1 MLPRACS
8 GARGSRRC
16 AGAGADAALEQPRVR
31 FRHRAELPLE
41 GQVPVPGGPLPD
53 VLQPAGQLDRRDE
66 LVLGEHDLGLCLEAP
81 RIGIDLAGLPGPDL
95 LAILVHLAGHPDDAA
110 EGLDAGHVEDDPVTG
125 RDLLRHPAAT
135 LLGPDHAKPV
145 LARGAEVVERSREHP
160 GLCHGEQPS
169 YCLGPMADDEL
180 DLIGPDEIAYRLDL
194 TPAQLK
200 ITYMAL
206 KSFLDDFGHD
216 ERDVNDVVRE
226 VLSKLPEAAAIS
238 SIDISRG
245 R

>member
-8 GARGSRRC
+8 GARGSRRG

-53 VLQPAGQLDRRDE
+53 VLQPAGQL
-66 LVLGEHDLGLCLEAP
+66 
-81 RIGIDLAGLPGPDL
+81 
-95 LAILVHLAGHPDDAA
+95 
-110 EGLDAGHVEDDPVTG
+110 EGLDAGHIEDDPVTG